1 MIKLWPR
8 LQQTLQTQLTLR
20 LMIIAAL
27 STTISSLVFSVYE
40 YNNAENADTL
50 RLQTIAEIL
59 APNLTASVLFNDK
72 ETANEL
78 IRPLNEQSNI
88 IEVNVYDHQGTLF
101 LSQTK
106 QTDTQ
111 FSSSAPQLK
120 RISVKLTI
128 DNIHHG
134 ELVIL
139 SDNSLIEQH
148 VKFFISFI
156 SLMLGTTLFISFA
169 VSVAVSRRFTTPI
182 IKLADTAHRI
192 TTTSNYGL
200 RAENTRQDE
209 IGELTQCFNL
219 MLATIEQ
226 RDQTLELQVSKRTKQ
241 LKVANLQLKEQA
253 YKDSLSGFPN
263 RRYLLE
269 LMSELINNVDKR
281 PFTIMFI
288 DLDGFKEVNDT
299 MGHDAGDLLITSA
312 ANRIQHIMRQQDTL
326 ARIGGDE
333 FTLLLNGLNDIPS
346 IAAMAE
352 KVRSALTEPFH
363 ISSEDVTVTAS
374 IGICSYPDSGSSV
387 ESIMKKADLAMYA
400 AKDAGRNCF
409 RFFEQPMLDTM
420 QLKRRMLNDLRLAL
434 ENKEFALFFQPII
447 NIHNG
452 RIEKAEAL
460 LRWIHPEKGVIP
472 PSEFIP
478 YAEESGLINDIG
490 CWVTSE
496 AINTIKLLRESYA
509 PNFTITLNASPVQF
523 KKDSVWFNDFVEK
536 LAHAKLGDHAIA
548 IEITENTLMENH
560 QWILDKFTQLNNMG
574 VEIAIDDFGVGYSS
588 LSYLQKLA
596 VDIIKIDRSFV
607 IQIDHDPASNT
618 LCRTMIEMAQNLN
631 MKVVAEGV
639 ETQHQLNRLIQY
651 GCLYGQGNFFSRPLS
666 STRFQAL
673 LATKVSFHSVQN
685 QSLPQC
691 EPQNCDT
698 TAHGVV
704 S

>member
-40 YNNAENADTL
+40 YNSAEKADTL

-59 APNLTASVLFNDK
+59 APNLTASVLFDDK
-72 ETANEL
+72 ESANEL

-88 IEVNVYDHQGTLF
+88 VEVNVYDNQGVLF
-101 LSQTK
+101 LSQNK
-106 QTDTQ
+106 QVLDQ
-111 FSSSAPQLK
+111 YSSSKQPQLK

-128 DNIHHG
+128 DNSYYGDLI
-134 ELVIL
+134 IL
-139 SDNSLIEQH
+139 ADNSLIEQH

-156 SLMLGTTLFISFA
+156 SIMLGTTLFISFA

-182 IKLADTAHRI
+182 IKLAQTAHKI
-192 TTTSNYGL
+192 TTTNNYGL

-209 IGELTQCFNL
+209 IGELTQCFNS

-226 RDQTLELQVSKRTKQ
+226 RDQTLEWQVSKRTKQ

-269 LMSELINNVDKR
+269 LMSELINGTHHI

-312 ANRIQHIMRQQDTL
+312 ANRIKHIMRQNDTL
-326 ARIGGDE
+326 ARLGGDE
-333 FTLLLNGLNDIPS
+333 FTLLLKGLNDIPS
-346 IAAMAE
+346 LTNIAE
-352 KVRSALTEPFH
+352 KVRLTLNKPFL
-363 ISSEDVTVTAS
+363 ISGEEVTVTAS
-374 IGICSYPDSGSSV
+374 IGICSYPDSGISV

-409 RFFEQPMLDTM
+409 RFFEQPMLDMM
-420 QLKRRMLNDLRLAL
+420 QLKRRILYDLRLAL
-434 ENKEFALFFQPII
+434 ENNEFTLYFQPIV
-447 NIHNG
+447 NVHNG

-460 LRWIHPEKGVIP
+460 LRWIHPERGIIP

-496 AINTIKLLRESYA
+496 AINAVKLVRESYD
-509 PNFTITLNASPVQF
+509 PNFTITINASPVQF
-523 KKDSVWFNDFVEK
+523 KKDSVWFDDFIRK
-536 LAHAKLGDHAIA
+536 LSRAQLGDHAIA

-560 QWILDKFTQLNNMG
+560 QWILNKFNQLNNMG

-607 IQIDHDPASNT
+607 IQLNLELASNT
-618 LCRTMIEMAQNLN
+618 LCRTMIEMARNLN

-639 ETQHQLNRLIQY
+639 EDRDQLELLVQY
-651 GCLYGQGNFFSRPLS
+651 GCLYGQGNLFSYPLAMS
-666 STRFQAL
+666 PFLAL
-673 LATKVSFHSVQN
+673 LETKACYNHPRSH
-685 QSLPQC
+685 
-691 EPQNCDT
+691 
-698 TAHGVV
+698 
-704 S
+704 